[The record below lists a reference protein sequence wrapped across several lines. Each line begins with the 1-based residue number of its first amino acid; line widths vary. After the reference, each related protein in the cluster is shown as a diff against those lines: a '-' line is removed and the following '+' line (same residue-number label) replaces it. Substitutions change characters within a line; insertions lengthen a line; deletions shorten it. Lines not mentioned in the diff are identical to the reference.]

1 MGYKDRLSAK
11 TLISQLSEFKERNSP
26 YGVRYDCQISKPLTW
41 WNLIKDKYENLQL
54 LAKKI
59 FSIVP
64 HNASCERVF
73 SALGW
78 FYGKK
83 KQCLDINNLESLSKI
98 RHYNLTNMRD
108 KLSYSMRNKTD
119 DELVKMIEKSYL
131 LNDISDEEDIE
142 DTEIFD
148 DESDYLVI
156 SDHEVI
162 VLIINDVVNLNYQRF
177 NENGDNNNLLHS
189 DNDIAMNNNI
199 EFNLED
205 LVRSQNFDN

>member
-1 MGYKDRLSAK
+1 MVSD
-11 TLISQLSEFKERNSP
+11 TI
-26 YGVRYDCQISKPLTW
+26 VRFLKPLIW

-64 HNASCERVF
+64 HSIFCERVF

-83 KQCLDINNLESLSKI
+83 RQLLSINNLEFLFKI

-108 KLSYSMRNKTD
+108 ELSYSVRNKMD
-119 DELVKMIEKSYL
+119 DELVKIIEKSYL
-131 LNDISDEEDIE
+131 LNDTSDEENIE
-142 DTEIFD
+142 DTEVFD

-162 VLIINDVVNLNYQRF
+162 VLIINDVVNLNYQKF
-177 NENGDNNNLLHS
+177 NKNGDNDNLLHS
-189 DNDIAMNNNI
+189 DNDIAMNDNT
-199 EFNLED
+199 EFNLVED
-205 LVRSQNFDN
+205 LIKSQN